1 MADANIVSKRIVTQ
15 RFESGRM
22 SSELLA
28 MAFGALQVDL
38 PKSASD
44 DQPDPKQ
51 KHYHK
56 SHLLQEVER

>member
-1 MADANIVSKRIVTQ
+1 MADANIVSKRVLTQ

-28 MAFGALQVDL
+28 MAFGALQVEL
-38 PKSASD
+38 RKSAID

-51 KHYHK
+51 KHNHK
-56 SHLLQEVER
+56 SQLLQEVER